1 MEICNHTLRNCE
13 ASVALLSKIYKNRQ
27 SELEKKLVFEKSV
40 PSFSLVDIAQLA
52 NKFTF
57 QELSV

>member
-1 MEICNHTLRNCE
+1 MLSEIAKL
-13 ASVALLSKIYKNRQ
+13 VLLFSRRFTRIDKVN
-27 SELEKKLVFEKSV
+27 LEKKIVFEKSV